1 MLQHIYSSKY
11 LTYLKNDKTNEYI
24 LELLEIPT
32 KFSIFNLESCF
43 NYQKDINVYIPFNS
57 AAFLNIKIYEGLEIK
72 DYYLN
77 FKKESI
83 FDTWTTSEE
92 EKQQISIGLF
102 QTAEE
107 LEYKDIRYGD
117 TVWIF
122 HLESGSFVKLV
133 EPNEVESFIL
143 KKISTPAPT
152 QTSRSAESRMTSR

>member
-1 MLQHIYSSKY
+1 MLQHVYSSKY
-11 LTYLKNDKTNEYI
+11 LTYLKNEKTNEYI

-32 KFSIFNLESCF
+32 KFSIFNLEPCF

-92 EKQQISIGLF
+92 EKQQISIGLY
-102 QTAEE
+102 QTGEE
-107 LEYKDIRYGD
+107 MDYKDIYYGD
-117 TVWIF
+117 TVWVF

-133 EPNEVESFIL
+133 EPNEI
-143 KKISTPAPT
+143 
-152 QTSRSAESRMTSR
+152 